1 MTAEV
6 VQEILHLPPNST
18 DKELSSNDI
27 LNSINYNED
36 TSNLRKIYKSARGRN
51 EISSVTPLSKHS
63 LARYLILMSL
73 LRLWEI
79 SPICY

>member
-6 VQEILHLPPNST
+6 VQEILHLLSNST

-51 EISSVTPLSKHS
+51 EISSVTPLSKLS